1 MKTTAVVFNNTVLR
15 DGHQSLAATRMTTA
29 QMLPACAQLDSLGF
43 GALETWGGATIDS
56 CLRYLGENPFERLGA
71 LKKAAPKT
79 PQMMLLRG
87 QNLVQ
92 YTSFPDDV
100 VEAFVAATAARG
112 LDIFRIFDALND
124 VRNLGTAIRAVK
136 KAGKHAQGTICYTIS
151 PVHTVA
157 KFLQLADDIA
167 ALGCDSICIKDMA
180 GLIQPETAR
189 ALVKGI
195 KERTKL
201 PVFLHSHD
209 TAGLAAASYHAAT
222 QAGVDGIDTSIAPFA
237 NGTGQPDT
245 LRMLAV
251 LEGLERCPSYDR
263 ATLIALEKHFE
274 KVYAELGK
282 FTSPANER
290 TDTATLIYQVPG
302 GMLSNFRN
310 QLKEQKMDGQLD
322 AVLAE
327 IPYVRQCLGWIPLV
341 TPTSQIVGTQAML
354 NVKFGRWKNIAQPTV
369 DVLLGKYG
377 ATPGTV
383 DADLL
388 AEVEKKSGQ
397 KRSGERQADLLAPR
411 MAKLKGELRAKG
423 FADTDEMAVLHAM
436 FPQELDKLLKPAP
449 APAAAPAAVATPVAQ
464 AATGPSSIPAPAGP
478 GSQYSI
484 TLNGRTFGVAV
495 EEIAS

>member
-1 MKTTAVVFNNTVLR
+1 MKTAPVVFNNTVLR

-29 QMLPACAQLDSLGF
+29 QMLPACAELDSLGF

-56 CLRYLGENPFERLGA
+56 CLRFLGENPFERLGT

-87 QNLVQ
+87 QNIVQ

-112 LDIFRIFDALND
+112 LDIFRVFDALND
-124 VRNLGTAIRAVK
+124 VRNLGTALRAVK
-136 KAGKHAQGTICYTIS
+136 KAGKHAQGAICYTIS
-151 PVHTVA
+151 PVHTVEN
-157 KFLQLADDIA
+157 FLKLATDIA

-180 GLIQPETAR
+180 GLIQPEIAR

-195 KERTKL
+195 KERTRL
-201 PVFLHSHD
+201 PVVLHSHD

-222 QAGVDGIDTSIAPFA
+222 QAGVDWIDTSIAPFA

-251 LEGLERCPSYDR
+251 LEGLERCPTYDR
-263 ATLIALEKHFE
+263 ATLISLGKHFE
-274 KVYAELGK
+274 KVYAEMSK

-310 QLKEQKMDGQLD
+310 QLKEQKMDGQLE

-327 IPYVRQCLGWIPLV
+327 IPYVRECLGWIPLV

-377 ATPGTV
+377 ATPGKV

-388 AEVEKKSGQ
+388 AAVEKKSGQ
-397 KRSGERQADLLAPR
+397 KRSGERQADLLPPR
-411 MAKLKGELRAKG
+411 LPKLKDELRAKG
-423 FADTDEMAVLHAM
+423 LPDTDEMAVLHAM
-436 FPQELDKLLKPAP
+436 FPQELEKLLKPAP
-449 APAAAPAAVATPVAQ
+449 APAAAPVEIAPVRIVTPAAP
-464 AATGPSSIPAPAGP
+464 PRPAPAGSGAHYAMTISGHTYP
-478 GSQYSI
+478 I
-484 TLNGRTFGVAV
+484 AV
-495 EEIAS
+495 EELEG

>member
-1 MKTTAVVFNNTVLR
+1 MKTAPVVFNNTVLR

-29 QMLPACAQLDSLGF
+29 QMLPACAELDSLGF

-56 CLRYLGENPFERLGA
+56 CLRYLGENPFERLGT

-87 QNLVQ
+87 QNIVQ

-100 VEAFVAATAARG
+100 FEAFVAATAARG
-112 LDIFRIFDALND
+112 LDMFRVFDALND

-136 KAGKHAQGTICYTIS
+136 KAGRHAQGAICYTIS

-157 KFLQLADDIA
+157 NFLKLADTIA

-180 GLIQPETAR
+180 GLIQPEIAR

-201 PVFLHSHD
+201 PVVLHSHD

-222 QAGVDGIDTSIAPFA
+222 QAGVDWIDTSIAPFA

-251 LEGLERCPSYDR
+251 LEGLERCPTYDR
-263 ATLIALEKHFE
+263 ATLISLGKHFE
-274 KVYAELGK
+274 KVYTELSK

-310 QLKEQKMDGQLD
+310 QLKEQKMDGQLE

-327 IPYVRQCLGWIPLV
+327 IPYVRECLGWIPLV

-377 ATPGTV
+377 ATPGEV

-388 AEVEKKSGQ
+388 AAVEKKSGQ
-397 KRSGERQADLLAPR
+397 KRSAERQADLLTPR
-411 MAKLKGELRAKG
+411 MPKLKEELRAKG
-423 FADTDEMAVLHAM
+423 FPDTDEMAVLHAM
-436 FPQELDKLLKPAP
+436 FPQELDKLLKPTPTSAEIAP
-449 APAAAPAAVATPVAQ
+449 VRIAPPVAALHPQ
-464 AATGPSSIPAPAGP
+464 PAG
-478 GSQYSI
+478 SSAHYSL
-484 TLNGRTFGVAV
+484 TLGGHTYPVAV
-495 EEIAS
+495 EELGS